1 QPQLL
6 GALERRRFCRVGGQ
20 REIDVDVRVVT
31 ATNRE
36 LRSEV
41 NSSTFRLDLYY
52 RIAVVTLQ
60 MPALRQRVDDIPLLV
75 EHFLRAAGHAGPM
88 QTIVSQETLRELARY
103 RWPGNVRELRN
114 WVEATLA
121 IGEAPE
127 LSTNTDVDA
136 PAEDLNGLSYK
147 DARARVLDDFE
158 KRYFTELLDECSGNV
173 SRAARHARMDR
184 SYLIKLLQRHGLK

>member
-1 QPQLL
+1 M
-6 GALERRRFCRVGGQ
+6 R
-20 REIDVDVRVVT
+20 IVT

-60 MPALRQRVDDIPLLV
+60 MPPLRQRVEDIPMLV
-75 EHFLRAAGHAGPM
+75 DHFLKAAGHEGSM
-88 QTIVSQETLRELARY
+88 GTVVSNNTLEELARY

-114 WVEATLA
+114 WVEAMLA

-127 LSTNTDVDA
+127 LSGDVSETNDPPNLA
-136 PAEDLNGLSYK
+136 GMSYK
-147 DARARVLDDFE
+147 DARAHVLADFE
-158 KRYFTELLDECSGNV
+158 ARYFRELLDECAGNV
-173 SRAARHARMDR
+173 SKAARQARMDR
-184 SYLIKLLQRHGLK
+184 SYLIKMLQRHGLK